1 MGDTR
6 DDTDSQ
12 IEHATAI
19 TFLYRELVLGTTE
32 LPTYADSFGFTF
44 WADAVTNADGYGNTA
59 SG

>member
-6 DDTDSQ
+6 DDTDGQ

-32 LPTYADSFGFTF
+32 LPTYAD
-44 WADAVTNADGYGNTA
+44 
-59 SG
+59 